1 MNQGE
6 TAKRSKQNVEY
17 TMATYGRFEC
27 KVCGDQGFVPLSTPS
42 QNDGGMAA
50 VELTCSNGHTDS
62 YDPSHIKYAISKPPS
77 ALKLRRVAA
86 GVG

>member
-1 MNQGE
+1 MNQSE

-17 TMATYGRFEC
+17 TMAAYGRFEC

-42 QNDGGMAA
+42 QNGGGVAP

-62 YDPSHIKYAISKPPS
+62 YDPSQIKYTSSKPPL
-77 ALKLRRVAA
+77 ALKLRRAAA